1 MKRTKRGMALI
12 LAAVMAVSCLT
23 TILLAASK
31 PWTEIDLGSLSQ
43 YYETGTNADPGRIS
57 NVDGDSGGT
66 SYGLYMFVE
75 KTVTSFMDWL
85 KKSDSAVYRGFGDR
99 LYNAY
104 AYNTSGQYYPG
115 FGSNFKNTWQEIGR
129 NNRTEFAQAQ
139 TDFWRDTQYTQLVA
153 NVEGQYKGFDIDNYS
168 NALKNVFWSRSVHHG
183 VGATY
188 GSTKNTDGMSGATG
202 VICRA
207 FKALGG
213 FKNQSEAE
221 LIAAIYAECSKL
233 DTNGKWKEDN
243 METLTAKKYGIY
255 GRSMAYFN
263 INSGGVQTSVYSR
276 LHVNEPADALVMRY
290 THSDPDIPEGK
301 YTLLYNNN
309 GEQNHGLGKSV
320 STLTAAADAMMLRLT
335 YYNNGYYILTND
347 DGQRLSVSGG
357 KLVLEA
363 ASTSNNQFW
372 ILGGGS
378 GYTLQN
384 VGTKQYVTV
393 TVTSA
398 DVTADGQNRDDLIA
412 AKVKEIAQTPAEG
425 QTNAAAEDFSARL
438 EKKLNDLFD
447 EQFKGK
453 GNAAIMAEIKANISA
468 MQDVTEEN
476 KTALIQ
482 KLESLAQSEEET
494 EDNLEARIMESFTE
508 DELLLLTEAMTGKSI
523 ETVIVEVVGEMVDE
537 DLKNNPTTT
546 VTTYTVGMTEAS
558 DKAARWALN
567 KATGKD
573 AWTLTG
579 LFYPGCKDSD
589 GIGGTISH
597 VLTEGNSSFPLRGV
611 ISCTQGIR
619 TVVVEVSKVNGS
631 GGFTATGNGSGK
643 TWFDLWELDSQ
654 ATFSKLTQ
662 GSYTMTI
669 SGTGSDG
676 KEEELLSTGFTVGA
690 KDSNT
695 PSGLDKE
702 AYTVTFMNGNTQVAT
717 KTYSLGDVYGKL
729 PEVSGAGFVGWFT
742 KDGRQVYENSM
753 VAAENHT
760 LSAQFGTL
768 YTVSFKVDGE
778 VIRSRQLSA
787 NDLIVAPSNPVK
799 AADKNYVYSFS
810 HWVDGSGNRF
820 VENMTYM
827 PAGNVTYTAVF
838 TKSPN
843 SGGNTGGGTGGN
855 TGGNTGGSTG
865 GETPKPSGNYL
876 TGVSPSTSVSAMNRA
891 GYTIYSG
898 SAKVTSGLV
907 GTGMTAV
914 SSSATVTIVVTGDVS
929 GDGKITI
936 TDVVKLQKSVVGSGS
951 LSGAYAKAADINGD
965 GKVTITDV
973 VQAAQVT
980 VGQRTIG

>member
-1 MKRTKRGMALI
+1 MALI

-139 TDFWRDTQYTQLVA
+139 TDFWRETQYTQLVA

-207 FKALGG
+207 FKSLGG
-213 FKNQSEAE
+213 FNNQSEAE

-347 DGQRLSVSGG
+347 DGQRLSVSDG
-357 KLVLEA
+357 KLVMEA
-363 ASTSNNQFW
+363 PSTSNNQFW

-398 DVTADGQNRDDLIA
+398 DVTADGQSRDALIA
-412 AKVKEIAQTPAEG
+412 AKIKEIAQAPAAG

-447 EQFKGK
+447 EQFKDK
-453 GNAAIMAEIKANISA
+453 NDEAIMAEITANISA
-468 MQDVTEEN
+468 MQDITEEN
-476 KTALIQ
+476 KTTLIK

-494 EDNLEARIMESFTE
+494 KDDLEARIMESFTA

-523 ETVIVEVVGEMVDE
+523 ETIIVEVVGEMVDE

-546 VTTYTVGMTEAS
+546 VTTYTVGMTDAS

-810 HWVDGSGNRF
+810 HWVDGSGKRF

-838 TKSPN
+838 TKTAN
-843 SGGNTGGGTGGN
+843 SGGGTGGGTGGS
-855 TGGNTGGSTG
+855 TGGNTGTN
-865 GETPKPSGNYL
+865 TPKPSGNYL
-876 TGVSPSTSVSAMNRA
+876 TGVSPSTSVSAMNSA

-898 SAKVTSGLV
+898 STKVTSGLV

>member
-1 MKRTKRGMALI
+1 MALI

-75 KTVTSFMDWL
+75 KTVGSFISWL
-85 KKSDSAVYRGFGDR
+85 QKSDNKIYQGFGET
-99 LYNAY
+99 LYNAWGY
-104 AYNTSGQYYPG
+104 DVNNKWNPG
-115 FGSNFKNTWQEIGR
+115 YGTNFKNKWQSIGHGG
-129 NNRTEFAQAQ
+129 NAKEFGQAQ
-139 TDFWRDTQYTQLVA
+139 TDFWRETQYTQLVA

-207 FKALGG
+207 FKSLGG

-233 DTNGKWKEDN
+233 DTNGKWDEDN

-290 THSDPDIPEGK
+290 THSDPDIPEGE

-309 GEQNHGLGKSV
+309 GEQSHGLGKSV

-447 EQFKGK
+447 EQFKDK
-453 GNAAIMAEIKANISA
+453 NDEAIMAEITANISA
-468 MQDVTEEN
+468 MQDITEEN
-476 KTALIQ
+476 KTTLIK

-494 EDNLEARIMESFTE
+494 KDDLEARIMESFTA

-546 VTTYTVGMTEAS
+546 VTTYTVGMTDAS

-567 KATGKD
+567 KAIGKD
-573 AWTLTG
+573 AWKLTG

-676 KEEELLSTGFTVGA
+676 KEEDLLSTGFTVGA

-838 TKSPN
+838 TKTAN
-843 SGGNTGGGTGGN
+843 SGGTGGS
-855 TGGNTGGSTG
+855 TGGSTG

-876 TGVSPSTSVSAMNRA
+876 TGVSPSTSVSAMNSA

-898 SAKVTSGLV
+898 STKVTSGLV

>member
-75 KTVTSFMDWL
+75 KTVGSFISWL
-85 KKSDSAVYRGFGDR
+85 QKSDNKIYQGFGET
-99 LYNAY
+99 LYNAWGY
-104 AYNTSGQYYPG
+104 DVNNKWNPG
-115 FGSNFKNTWQEIGR
+115 YGTNFKNKWQSIGHGG
-129 NNRTEFAQAQ
+129 NAKEFGQAQ
-139 TDFWRDTQYTQLVA
+139 TDFWRETQYTQLVA

-207 FKALGG
+207 FKSLGG

-233 DTNGKWKEDN
+233 DTNGKWDEDN

-290 THSDPDIPEGK
+290 THSDPDIPEGE

-309 GEQNHGLGKSV
+309 GEQSHGLGKSV

-363 ASTSNNQFW
+363 PSTSNNQFW

-398 DVTADGQNRDDLIA
+398 DVTADGQSRDALIA
-412 AKVKEIAQTPAEG
+412 AKIKEIAQAPAAG

-447 EQFKGK
+447 EQFKDK
-453 GNAAIMAEIKANISA
+453 DDEAIMAEITANISA
-468 MQDVTEEN
+468 MQDITEKD

-482 KLESLAQSEEET
+482 KLESLAQSEETEET
-494 EDNLEARIMESFTE
+494 EVDLEARIMESFTE

-546 VTTYTVGMTEAS
+546 VTTYTVGMTDAS

-579 LFYPGCKDSD
+579 LFYPGYKDSD

-611 ISCTQGIR
+611 ISCTQGIS
-619 TVVVEVSKVNGS
+619 TVVVEVRKQGS
-631 GGFTATGNGSGK
+631 SDGFTATGSGSGK

-702 AYTVTFMNGNTQVAT
+702 AYTVTFMNGNTQVTT

-827 PAGNVTYTAVF
+827 PDADVTYTAVF
-838 TKSPN
+838 TKTAN
-843 SGGNTGGGTGGN
+843 SGG
-855 TGGNTGGSTG
+855 TGGSTG
-865 GETPKPSGNYL
+865 GSTGGNTGTNTPKPSGNYL
-876 TGVSPSTSVSAMNRA
+876 TGVSPSTSVSAMNSA

-898 SAKVTSGLV
+898 STKVTSGLV

>member
-1 MKRTKRGMALI
+1 MALI

-255 GRSMAYFN
+255 RRSMAYFN

-412 AKVKEIAQTPAEG
+412 AKAKEIAQTPAEG
-425 QTNAAAEDFSARL
+425 QTNAAAADFSARL
-438 EKKLNDLFD
+438 EKKLNDLFE
-447 EQFKGK
+447 EQFKDK
-453 GNAAIMAEIKANISA
+453 DDKAIMAEIKANISA
-468 MQDVTEEN
+468 MQDITEKD

-482 KLESLAQSEEET
+482 KLESLAQSEETEET
-494 EDNLEARIMESFTE
+494 EVDLEARIMESFTE

-546 VTTYTVGMTEAS
+546 VTTYTVGMTDAS

-611 ISCTQGIR
+611 ISCTQGIS
-619 TVVVEVSKVNGS
+619 TVVVEVRKQGS
-631 GGFTATGNGSGK
+631 SDGFTATGNGSGK

-702 AYTVTFMNGNTQVAT
+702 AYTVTFMNGNTQVTT

-838 TKSPN
+838 TKTAN
-843 SGGNTGGGTGGN
+843 SGGGTGGGTGGS
-855 TGGNTGGSTG
+855 TGGNTGTN
-865 GETPKPSGNYL
+865 TPKPSGNYL

-936 TDVVKLQKSVVGSGS
+936 TDVVKLQKSVVGSGN

>member
-1 MKRTKRGMALI
+1 MALI
-12 LAAVMAVSCLT
+12 LAAVMVVSCLT

-233 DTNGKWKEDN
+233 DTNGKWDEDN

-290 THSDPDIPEGK
+290 THSDPDIPEGE

-309 GEQNHGLGKSV
+309 GEQSHGLGKSV

-363 ASTSNNQFW
+363 PSTSNNQFW

-398 DVTADGQNRDDLIA
+398 DVTADGQSRDALIA
-412 AKVKEIAQTPAEG
+412 AKIKEIAQAPAAG

-447 EQFKGK
+447 EQFKDK
-453 GNAAIMAEIKANISA
+453 DDEAIMAEITANISA
-468 MQDVTEEN
+468 MQDITEKD

-482 KLESLAQSEEET
+482 KLESLAQSEETEET
-494 EDNLEARIMESFTE
+494 EVDLEARIMESFTE

-546 VTTYTVGMTEAS
+546 VTTYTVGMTDAS

-579 LFYPGCKDSD
+579 LFYPGYKDSD

-611 ISCTQGIR
+611 ISCTQGIS
-619 TVVVEVSKVNGS
+619 TVVVEVRKQGS
-631 GGFTATGNGSGK
+631 SDGFTATGSGSGK

-702 AYTVTFMNGNTQVAT
+702 AYTVTFMNGNTQVTT

-742 KDGRQVYENSM
+742 EDGKQVYENSM

-760 LSAQFGTL
+760 LSARFGTL
-768 YTVSFKVDGE
+768 YTVNFKVDGS

-787 NDLIVAPSNPVK
+787 NDLIIAPSNPVK

-838 TKSPN
+838 TKTAN
-843 SGGNTGGGTGGN
+843 SGGG
-855 TGGNTGGSTG
+855 TGGSTG
-865 GETPKPSGNYL
+865 GNTGTNTPTPSGNYL
-876 TGVSPSTSVSAMNRA
+876 TGVSPSTSVSAMNSA

>member
-1 MKRTKRGMALI
+1 MALI

-75 KTVTSFMDWL
+75 NTVTSFMDWL

-139 TDFWRDTQYTQLVA
+139 TDFWRETQYTQLVA

-447 EQFKGK
+447 EQFKDK
-453 GNAAIMAEIKANISA
+453 NDEAIMAEITANISA
-468 MQDVTEEN
+468 MQDITEEN
-476 KTALIQ
+476 KTTLIK

-494 EDNLEARIMESFTE
+494 KDDLEARIMESFTA

-546 VTTYTVGMTEAS
+546 VTTYTVGMTDAS

-573 AWTLTG
+573 AWKLTG

-838 TKSPN
+838 TKTAN
-843 SGGNTGGGTGGN
+843 SGG
-855 TGGNTGGSTG
+855 TGGSTG
-865 GETPKPSGNYL
+865 GSTGGNTGTNTPTPSGNYL

-891 GYTIYSG
+891 GYTIYNG

>member
-1 MKRTKRGMALI
+1 MALI

-139 TDFWRDTQYTQLVA
+139 TDFWRETQYTQLVA

-233 DTNGKWKEDN
+233 DTNGKWDEDN

-290 THSDPDIPEGK
+290 THSDPDIPEGE

-309 GEQNHGLGKSV
+309 GEQSHGLGKSV

-363 ASTSNNQFW
+363 PSTSNNQFW

-447 EQFKGK
+447 EQFKDK
-453 GNAAIMAEIKANISA
+453 NDEAIMAEITANISA
-468 MQDVTEEN
+468 MQDITEEN
-476 KTALIQ
+476 KTTLIK

-494 EDNLEARIMESFTE
+494 KDDLEARIMESFTA

-546 VTTYTVGMTEAS
+546 VTTYTVGMTDAS

-573 AWTLTG
+573 AWKLTG

-631 GGFTATGNGSGK
+631 GGFTATGSGSGK

-827 PAGNVTYTAVF
+827 PAGDVTYTAVF
-838 TKSPN
+838 TKTAN
-843 SGGNTGGGTGGN
+843 SGG
-855 TGGNTGGSTG
+855 TGGSTG
-865 GETPKPSGNYL
+865 GNTGTNTPTPSGNYL

-891 GYTIYSG
+891 GYTIYNG

>member
-1 MKRTKRGMALI
+1 MALI

-412 AKVKEIAQTPAEG
+412 AKVKEIAQAPAAG

-447 EQFKGK
+447 EQFKDK
-453 GNAAIMAEIKANISA
+453 DDEAIIMAEITANISA
-468 MQDVTEEN
+468 MQDITEEN
-476 KTALIQ
+476 KTTLIK

-494 EDNLEARIMESFTE
+494 EDNLEARIMESFTA

-546 VTTYTVGMTEAS
+546 VTTYTVGMTDAS

-567 KATGKD
+567 KATGRD

-597 VLTEGNSSFPLRGV
+597 VLTEDNSSFPLRGV
-611 ISCTQGIR
+611 VSCTQGIR
-619 TVVVEVSKVNGS
+619 TVVVEVSKVGGS

-654 ATFSKLTQ
+654 ATFSSLTQ

-702 AYTVTFMNGNTQVAT
+702 EYTVTFMNGNTQVAT

-838 TKSPN
+838 TKTAN
-843 SGGNTGGGTGGN
+843 SGGTGGN
-855 TGGNTGGSTG
+855 TGGSTGGSTG

-891 GYTIYSG
+891 GYTIYNG
-898 SAKVTSGLV
+898 STKVTSGLV

-914 SSSATVTIVVTGDVS
+914 SSSATVTVVVTGDVS

>member
-1 MKRTKRGMALI
+1 MALI

-233 DTNGKWKEDN
+233 DTNGKWDEDN

-309 GEQNHGLGKSV
+309 GEQSHGLGKSV

-363 ASTSNNQFW
+363 PSTSNNQFW

-398 DVTADGQNRDDLIA
+398 DVTADGQNRNDLIA
-412 AKVKEIAQTPAEG
+412 AKVKEIAQSPAEG
-425 QTNAAAEDFSARL
+425 QTNAAAADFSARL
-438 EKKLNDLFD
+438 EKKLNDLFE
-447 EQFKGK
+447 EQFKDK
-453 GNAAIMAEIKANISA
+453 NDKAIMAEITANISA
-468 MQDVTEEN
+468 MQDITEKD

-482 KLESLAQSEEET
+482 KLESLAQSEETEET
-494 EDNLEARIMESFTE
+494 EVDLEARIMESFTE

-546 VTTYTVGMTEAS
+546 VTTYTVGMTDAS

-611 ISCTQGIR
+611 ISCTQGIS
-619 TVVVEVSKVNGS
+619 TVVVEVRKQGS
-631 GGFTATGNGSGK
+631 SDGFTATGSGSGK
-643 TWFDLWELDSQ
+643 TWFDLWELDRQ

-838 TKSPN
+838 TKTAN
-843 SGGNTGGGTGGN
+843 SGGG
-855 TGGNTGGSTG
+855 TGGSTG
-865 GETPKPSGNYL
+865 GNTGTNTPKPSGNYL
-876 TGVSPSTSVSAMNRA
+876 TGVSPSTSVSAMNSA

-898 SAKVTSGLV
+898 STKVTSGLV

>member
-233 DTNGKWKEDN
+233 DTNGKWDEDN

-398 DVTADGQNRDDLIA
+398 DVTADGQSRDALIA
-412 AKVKEIAQTPAEG
+412 AKIKEIAQAPAAG

-447 EQFKGK
+447 EQFKDK
-453 GNAAIMAEIKANISA
+453 DDEAIMAEITANISA
-468 MQDVTEEN
+468 MQDITEKD

-482 KLESLAQSEEET
+482 KLESLAQSEETEET
-494 EDNLEARIMESFTE
+494 EVDLEARIMESFTE

-546 VTTYTVGMTEAS
+546 VTTYTVGMTDAS

-579 LFYPGCKDSD
+579 LFYPGYKDSD

-611 ISCTQGIR
+611 ISCTQGIS
-619 TVVVEVSKVNGS
+619 TVVVEVRKQGS
-631 GGFTATGNGSGK
+631 SDGFTATGSGSGK

-702 AYTVTFMNGNTQVAT
+702 AYTVTFMNGNTQVTT

-827 PAGNVTYTAVF
+827 PDADVTYTAVF
-838 TKSPN
+838 TKTAN
-843 SGGNTGGGTGGN
+843 SGG
-855 TGGNTGGSTG
+855 TGGSTG
-865 GETPKPSGNYL
+865 GSTGGNTGTNTPKPSGNYL

>member
-1 MKRTKRGMALI
+1 
-12 LAAVMAVSCLT
+12 
-23 TILLAASK
+23 
-31 PWTEIDLGSLSQ
+31 
-43 YYETGTNADPGRIS
+43 
-57 NVDGDSGGT
+57 
-66 SYGLYMFVE
+66 
-75 KTVTSFMDWL
+75 
-85 KKSDSAVYRGFGDR
+85 
-99 LYNAY
+99 
-104 AYNTSGQYYPG
+104 
-115 FGSNFKNTWQEIGR
+115 
-129 NNRTEFAQAQ
+129 
-139 TDFWRDTQYTQLVA
+139 
-153 NVEGQYKGFDIDNYS
+153 
-168 NALKNVFWSRSVHHG
+168 
-183 VGATY
+183 
-188 GSTKNTDGMSGATG
+188 
-202 VICRA
+202 
-207 FKALGG
+207 
-213 FKNQSEAE
+213 
-221 LIAAIYAECSKL
+221 
-233 DTNGKWKEDN
+233 
-243 METLTAKKYGIY
+243 
-255 GRSMAYFN
+255 
-263 INSGGVQTSVYSR
+263 
-276 LHVNEPADALVMRY
+276 
-290 THSDPDIPEGK
+290 
-301 YTLLYNNN
+301 
-309 GEQNHGLGKSV
+309 
-320 STLTAAADAMMLRLT
+320 
-335 YYNNGYYILTND
+335 
-347 DGQRLSVSGG
+347 
-357 KLVLEA
+357 
-363 ASTSNNQFW
+363 
-372 ILGGGS
+372 
-378 GYTLQN
+378 
-384 VGTKQYVTV
+384 
-393 TVTSA
+393 
-398 DVTADGQNRDDLIA
+398 
-412 AKVKEIAQTPAEG
+412 
-425 QTNAAAEDFSARL
+425 
-438 EKKLNDLFD
+438 
-447 EQFKGK
+447 
-453 GNAAIMAEIKANISA
+453 MAEIKANISA
-468 MQDVTEEN
+468 MQDITEKD

-494 EDNLEARIMESFTE
+494 EVDLEARIMESFTE

-546 VTTYTVGMTEAS
+546 VTTYTVGMTDAS

-567 KATGKD
+567 KATGRD

-597 VLTEGNSSFPLRGV
+597 VLTEDNSSFPLRGV
-611 ISCTQGIR
+611 VSCTQGIR
-619 TVVVEVSKVNGS
+619 TVVVEVSKVGGS

-654 ATFSKLTQ
+654 ATFSSLTQ

-676 KEEELLSTGFTVGA
+676 KEEELLSTGFTVGT

-702 AYTVTFMNGNTQVAT
+702 EYTVTFMNGNTQVAT

-760 LSAQFGTL
+760 LSARFGTL
-768 YTVSFKVDGE
+768 YTVNFKVDGS

-838 TKSPN
+838 TKTAN
-843 SGGNTGGGTGGN
+843 SGGGTGGS
-855 TGGNTGGSTG
+855 TGGSTG

-876 TGVSPSTSVSAMNRA
+876 TGVSPSTSVSAMNSA

-898 SAKVTSGLV
+898 STKVTSGLV

-936 TDVVKLQKSVVGSGS
+936 TDVVKLQKSVVGSGN

-965 GKVTITDV
+965 GKITITDV

>member
-139 TDFWRDTQYTQLVA
+139 TDFWRETQYTQLVA

-447 EQFKGK
+447 EQFKDK
-453 GNAAIMAEIKANISA
+453 NDEAIMAEITANISA
-468 MQDVTEEN
+468 MQDITEEN
-476 KTALIQ
+476 KTTLIK

-494 EDNLEARIMESFTE
+494 KDDLEARIMESFTA

-546 VTTYTVGMTEAS
+546 VTTYTVGMTDAS

-573 AWTLTG
+573 AWKLTG

-838 TKSPN
+838 TKTAN
-843 SGGNTGGGTGGN
+843 SGG
-855 TGGNTGGSTG
+855 TGGSTG
-865 GETPKPSGNYL
+865 GNTGTNTPTPSGNYL
-876 TGVSPSTSVSAMNRA
+876 TGVSPSTSVSAMNSA
-891 GYTIYSG
+891 GYTIYNG

>member
-1 MKRTKRGMALI
+1 MALI

-233 DTNGKWKEDN
+233 DTNGKWDEDN

-290 THSDPDIPEGK
+290 THSDPDIPEGE

-309 GEQNHGLGKSV
+309 GEQSHGLGKSV

-363 ASTSNNQFW
+363 PSTSNNQFW

-398 DVTADGQNRDDLIA
+398 DVTADGQSRDALIA
-412 AKVKEIAQTPAEG
+412 AKIKEIAQAPAAG

-447 EQFKGK
+447 EQFKDK
-453 GNAAIMAEIKANISA
+453 DDEAIMAEITANISA
-468 MQDVTEEN
+468 MQDITEKD

-482 KLESLAQSEEET
+482 KLESLAQSEETEET
-494 EDNLEARIMESFTE
+494 EVDLEARIMESFTE

-546 VTTYTVGMTEAS
+546 VTTYTVGMTDAS

-611 ISCTQGIR
+611 ISCTQGIS
-619 TVVVEVSKVNGS
+619 TVVVEVRKQGS
-631 GGFTATGNGSGK
+631 SDGFTATGSGSGK

-838 TKSPN
+838 TKTAN
-843 SGGNTGGGTGGN
+843 SGGTGGS
-855 TGGNTGGSTG
+855 TGGSTG

-876 TGVSPSTSVSAMNRA
+876 TGVSPSTSVSAMNSA
-891 GYTIYSG
+891 GYTIYNG
-898 SAKVTSGLV
+898 STKVTSGLV

>member
-75 KTVTSFMDWL
+75 KTVGSFISWL
-85 KKSDSAVYRGFGDR
+85 QKSDNKIYQGFGET
-99 LYNAY
+99 LYNAWGY
-104 AYNTSGQYYPG
+104 DVNNKWNPG
-115 FGSNFKNTWQEIGR
+115 YGTNFKNKWQSIGHGG
-129 NNRTEFAQAQ
+129 NAKEFGQAQ
-139 TDFWRDTQYTQLVA
+139 TDFWRETQYTQLVA

-233 DTNGKWKEDN
+233 DTNGKWDEDN

-412 AKVKEIAQTPAEG
+412 AKAKEIAQTPAEG
-425 QTNAAAEDFSARL
+425 QTNAAAADFSARL
-438 EKKLNDLFD
+438 EKKLNDLFE
-447 EQFKGK
+447 EQFKDK
-453 GNAAIMAEIKANISA
+453 DDKAIMAEIKANISA
-468 MQDVTEEN
+468 MQDITEKD

-482 KLESLAQSEEET
+482 KLESLAQSEETEET
-494 EDNLEARIMESFTE
+494 EVDLEARIMESFTE

-546 VTTYTVGMTEAS
+546 VTTYTVGMTDAS

-611 ISCTQGIR
+611 ISCTQGIS
-619 TVVVEVSKVNGS
+619 TVVVEVRKQGS
-631 GGFTATGNGSGK
+631 SDGFTATGNGSGK

-702 AYTVTFMNGNTQVAT
+702 AYTVTFMNGNTQVTT

-838 TKSPN
+838 TKTAN
-843 SGGNTGGGTGGN
+843 SGGGTGGGTGGS
-855 TGGNTGGSTG
+855 TGGNTGTN
-865 GETPKPSGNYL
+865 TPKPSGNYL
-876 TGVSPSTSVSAMNRA
+876 TGVSPSTSVSAMNSA

-898 SAKVTSGLV
+898 STKVTSGLV

>member
-1 MKRTKRGMALI
+1 MALI
-12 LAAVMAVSCLT
+12 LAAVMAVSCAT

-104 AYNTSGQYYPG
+104 AYNTSGQHYPG

-168 NALKNVFWSRSVHHG
+168 VALKNVFWSRSVHHG

-398 DVTADGQNRDDLIA
+398 DVTADGQNRNDLIA

-425 QTNAAAEDFSARL
+425 QTNAAAADFSARL
-438 EKKLNDLFD
+438 EKKLNDLFE

-453 GNAAIMAEIKANISA
+453 DDAAIMAEIKANISA

-546 VTTYTVGMTEAS
+546 VTTYTVGMTDAS

-611 ISCTQGIR
+611 ISCTQGIS
-619 TVVVEVSKVNGS
+619 TVVVEVRKQGS
-631 GGFTATGNGSGK
+631 SDGFTATGSGSGK

-838 TKSPN
+838 TKTAN
-843 SGGNTGGGTGGN
+843 SGGTGGGTGGS
-855 TGGNTGGSTG
+855 TGGNTGTN
-865 GETPKPSGNYL
+865 TPTPSGNYL

>member
-1 MKRTKRGMALI
+1 MALI

-398 DVTADGQNRDDLIA
+398 DVTADGQNRNDLIA

-425 QTNAAAEDFSARL
+425 QTNAAAADFSARL
-438 EKKLNDLFD
+438 EKKLNDLFE
-447 EQFKGK
+447 EQFKDK
-453 GNAAIMAEIKANISA
+453 NDKAIMAEIKANISA
-468 MQDVTEEN
+468 MQDITEKD

-482 KLESLAQSEEET
+482 KLESLAQSEETGEP
-494 EDNLEARIMESFTE
+494 EVDLEARIMESFTE

-546 VTTYTVGMTEAS
+546 VTTYTVGMTDAS

-567 KATGKD
+567 KATGRD

-597 VLTEGNSSFPLRGV
+597 VLTEDNSSFPLRGV

-619 TVVVEVSKVNGS
+619 TVVVEVSKVGGS

-654 ATFSKLTQ
+654 ATFSLLEQ

-702 AYTVTFMNGNTQVAT
+702 EYTVTFMNGNTQVVT

-768 YTVSFKVDGE
+768 YTVSFKVDGK

-838 TKSPN
+838 TKTAN
-843 SGGNTGGGTGGN
+843 SGGGTGGGTGGS
-855 TGGNTGGSTG
+855 TGGNTGTN
-865 GETPKPSGNYL
+865 TPTPSGNYL
-876 TGVSPSTSVSAMNRA
+876 TGVSPSTSVSAMNSA

-898 SAKVTSGLV
+898 STKVTSGLV

-936 TDVVKLQKSVVGSGS
+936 TDVVKLQKYVVGSNS

>member
-1 MKRTKRGMALI
+1 MALI

-75 KTVTSFMDWL
+75 KTVGSFISWL
-85 KKSDSAVYRGFGDR
+85 QKSDNKIYQGFGET
-99 LYNAY
+99 LYNAWGY
-104 AYNTSGQYYPG
+104 DVNNKWNPG
-115 FGSNFKNTWQEIGR
+115 YGTNFKNKWQSIGHGG
-129 NNRTEFAQAQ
+129 NAKEFGQAQ

-398 DVTADGQNRDDLIA
+398 DVTADGQNRNDLIA

-425 QTNAAAEDFSARL
+425 QTNAAAADFSARL
-438 EKKLNDLFD
+438 EKKLNDLFE

-453 GNAAIMAEIKANISA
+453 DDAAIMAEIKANISA
-468 MQDVTEEN
+468 MQNVTEEN

-482 KLESLAQSEEET
+482 KLESLAQSEEKT

-546 VTTYTVGMTEAS
+546 VTTYTVGMTDAS

-597 VLTEGNSSFPLRGV
+597 VLTEDNSSFPLRGV

-619 TVVVEVSKVNGS
+619 TVVVEVSKVGGS

-654 ATFSKLTQ
+654 ATFSSLTQ

-702 AYTVTFMNGNTQVAT
+702 EYTVTFMNGNTQVAT

-838 TKSPN
+838 TKTAN
-843 SGGNTGGGTGGN
+843 SGGGTGGGTGGS
-855 TGGNTGGSTG
+855 TGGNTGTN
-865 GETPKPSGNYL
+865 TPKPSGNYL

>member
-1 MKRTKRGMALI
+1 MALI

-347 DGQRLSVSGG
+347 DGQRLSVSDG
-357 KLVLEA
+357 KLVMEA
-363 ASTSNNQFW
+363 PSTSNNQFW

-412 AKVKEIAQTPAEG
+412 AKVKEIAQAPAAG

-447 EQFKGK
+447 EQFKDK
-453 GNAAIMAEIKANISA
+453 DDEAIIMAEITANISA
-468 MQDVTEEN
+468 MQDITEEN
-476 KTALIQ
+476 KTTLIK

-494 EDNLEARIMESFTE
+494 EDDLEARIMESFTA

-546 VTTYTVGMTEAS
+546 VTTYTVGMTDAS

-597 VLTEGNSSFPLRGV
+597 VLTEDNSSFPLRGV

-619 TVVVEVSKVNGS
+619 TVVVEVRKQGS
-631 GGFTATGNGSGK
+631 SDGFTATGNGSGK

-654 ATFSKLTQ
+654 ATFSSLTQ

-702 AYTVTFMNGNTQVAT
+702 EYTVTFMNGNTQVAT

-760 LSAQFGTL
+760 LSARFGTL
-768 YTVSFKVDGE
+768 YTVNFKVDGE

-810 HWVDGSGNRF
+810 HWVDGSGKRF

-838 TKSPN
+838 TKTAN
-843 SGGNTGGGTGGN
+843 SGGGTGGGTGGS
-855 TGGNTGGSTG
+855 TGGNTGTN
-865 GETPKPSGNYL
+865 TPTPSGNYL

-898 SAKVTSGLV
+898 STKVTSGLV

>member
-1 MKRTKRGMALI
+1 MALI

-139 TDFWRDTQYTQLVA
+139 TDFWRETQYTQLVA

-398 DVTADGQNRDDLIA
+398 DVTADGQSRDALIA
-412 AKVKEIAQTPAEG
+412 AKIKEIAQAPAAG

-447 EQFKGK
+447 EQFKDK
-453 GNAAIMAEIKANISA
+453 DDEAIMAEITANISA
-468 MQDVTEEN
+468 MQDITEKD

-482 KLESLAQSEEET
+482 KLESLAQSEETEET
-494 EDNLEARIMESFTE
+494 EVDLEARIMESFTE

-546 VTTYTVGMTEAS
+546 VTTYTVGMTDAS

-579 LFYPGCKDSD
+579 LFYPGYKDSD

-611 ISCTQGIR
+611 ISCTQGIS
-619 TVVVEVSKVNGS
+619 TVVVEVRKQGS
-631 GGFTATGNGSGK
+631 SDGFTATGSGSGK

-702 AYTVTFMNGNTQVAT
+702 AYTVTFMNGNTQVTT

-838 TKSPN
+838 TKTAN
-843 SGGNTGGGTGGN
+843 SGGGTGGGTGGS
-855 TGGNTGGSTG
+855 TGGNTGTN
-865 GETPKPSGNYL
+865 TPKPSGNYL
-876 TGVSPSTSVSAMNRA
+876 TGVSPSTSVSAMNSA

-898 SAKVTSGLV
+898 STKVTSGLV

>member
-1 MKRTKRGMALI
+1 MALI
-12 LAAVMAVSCLT
+12 LAAVMVVSCLT

-233 DTNGKWKEDN
+233 DTNGKWDEDN

-290 THSDPDIPEGK
+290 THSDPDIPEGE

-309 GEQNHGLGKSV
+309 GEQSHGLGKSV

-447 EQFKGK
+447 EQFKDK
-453 GNAAIMAEIKANISA
+453 NDEAIMAEITANISA
-468 MQDVTEEN
+468 MQDITEEN
-476 KTALIQ
+476 KTTLIK

-494 EDNLEARIMESFTE
+494 EDDLEARIMESFTA

-546 VTTYTVGMTEAS
+546 VTTYTVGMTDAS

-573 AWTLTG
+573 AWKLTG

-589 GIGGTISH
+589 GIGGTVSH

-838 TKSPN
+838 TKTAN
-843 SGGNTGGGTGGN
+843 SGGGTGGGTGGS
-855 TGGNTGGSTG
+855 TGGSTG

-876 TGVSPSTSVSAMNRA
+876 TGVSPSTSVSAMNSA

-898 SAKVTSGLV
+898 STKVTSGLV